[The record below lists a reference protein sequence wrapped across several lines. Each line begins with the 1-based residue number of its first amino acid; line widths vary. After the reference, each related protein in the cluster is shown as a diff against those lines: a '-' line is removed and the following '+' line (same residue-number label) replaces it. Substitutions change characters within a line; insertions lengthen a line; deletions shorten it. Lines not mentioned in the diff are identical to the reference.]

1 MDDAYIARPCNTH
14 TIKLT
19 VSLNAIDFFIKIL
32 RKCNTQNRALYLA
45 IKCFSNRILK
55 FLRTFIT
62 FSCRVLFLVKKEC
75 FDFYCKRK

>member
-1 MDDAYIARPCNTH
+1 MDDAYIARPCYTH

-19 VSLNAIDFFIKIL
+19 VSLNAIDFFIKI
-32 RKCNTQNRALYLA
+32 RNTQNRALYLA

-75 FDFYCKRK
+75 FAFYCKRK